1 MTKFNDYDE
10 KQIFELIKIKN
21 SRDKNK
27 TFSQRIKSKN
37 RNLSTFRSGKSGEWK
52 ELFTRNIEKEFLI
65 KLPNDLNKVINNQ

>member
-1 MTKFNDYDE
+1 M
-10 KQIFELIKIKN
+10 
-21 SRDKNK
+21 DKNK
-27 TFSQRIKSKN
+27 TFAQRIKSKN